1 MYEGFQEVRNIE
13 DAATRSAE
21 RAYNNFEK
29 SAREVVQGSNLFGKG
44 SQGMKEA
51 EDDLYDYLIGNI
63 DQSALGK
70 KYGEKVSKSAGTLRS
85 SIDDMTDIFIKDL
98 EDIPVGQLDAKVKQ
112 ELINQFSANQGKYL
126 QRMYRMHMQPANWV
140 RDEDLYKKAL
150 GEVSELIRKSNPE
163 KTSEEVFVQA
173 TKSISDVINSKMTDQ
188 GATFK
193 EALDSINRGLKEGKN
208 ISKGPSPVINIA
220 QGILKDRN
228 KFIEKSP
235 SLREFMGEI
244 KSPKETYL
252 RTIGDM
258 SSTVAGNRF
267 YRDMA
272 QQYSK
277 SADESLAMLQAGA
290 KPLIIDG
297 KTLNLELERIL
308 SAKNSGYVKLGQ
320 LPNMLK
326 GSPAEQAFGGK
337 YGVLSGSYVKTE
349 LADSFRRA
357 PTNQGFWTEALAAT
371 LLAKGASQVMKTI

>member
-1 MYEGFQEVRNIE
+1 KGLMGRAEAARRLRNKFKIGIEGAAIGAAFEALPFAASKVAEEIATIPGVPTAANFLNKTMARGADLFSSTFPGQSNFLKKYFTSQGALPRDMYEGFQEVRNIE

-63 DQSALGK
+63 DLSALGK
-70 KYGEKVSKSAGTLRS
+70 KYGEKVSKSAGALRS

-98 EDIPVGQLDAKVKQ
+98 EDIPVGQLDPKVKQ
-112 ELINQFSANQGKYL
+112 ELISQFTSNQGKYL

-173 TKSISDVINSKMTDQ
+173 TKSISDVINSRLTDQ

-193 EALDSINRGLKEGKN
+193 EALDSLNRGLKEGKN

-220 QGILKDRN
+220 QGI
-228 KFIEKSP
+228 
-235 SLREFMGEI
+235 
-244 KSPKETYL
+244 
-252 RTIGDM
+252 
-258 SSTVAGNRF
+258 
-267 YRDMA
+267 
-272 QQYSK
+272 
-277 SADESLAMLQAGA
+277 
-290 KPLIIDG
+290 
-297 KTLNLELERIL
+297 
-308 SAKNSGYVKLGQ
+308 
-320 LPNMLK
+320 
-326 GSPAEQAFGGK
+326 
-337 YGVLSGSYVKTE
+337 
-349 LADSFRRA
+349 
-357 PTNQGFWTEALAAT
+357 
-371 LLAKGASQVMKTI
+371 